1 MIKVNLKPLTL
12 IISFPLIKSTN
23 HCIKVNTL
31 QDIIMTI
38 KKNKLV
44 LSLAATLFL
53 SLPMSQAFAHE
64 DHCEIKDTELGDIMK
79 YMKSELRAYN
89 KGFNSEDQAEMKE
102 HANELLKLSAKA
114 EQLTPVVISN
124 ASHHDADNKGEV
136 SADQK
141 VKYSLYQKEMQD
153 LHATFKALSETND
166 EAEIEIL
173 LAKVKKQQKQG
184 HNAFRQNCK

>member
-1 MIKVNLKPLTL
+1 MIKTAMT
-12 IISFPLIKSTN
+12 STTRIKR
-23 HCIKVNTL
+23 
-31 QDIIMTI
+31 
-38 KKNKLV
+38 NKLA

-64 DHCEIKDTELGDIMK
+64 EHCEIKDTELGDMMK

-89 KGFNSEDQAEMKE
+89 KSFNSEDQAEMKE

-114 EQLTPVVISN
+114 EQLIPVVIAK
-124 ASHHDADNKGEV
+124 ASHHDADSKGEV
-136 SADQK
+136 SVDQK
-141 VKYSLYQKEMQD
+141 VKYGLYQKEMQD
-153 LHATFKALSETND
+153 LNATFKALSETND
-166 EAEIEIL
+166 KVEIEVL

>member
-1 MIKVNLKPLTL
+1 MIKTAMT
-12 IISFPLIKSTN
+12 ST
-23 HCIKVNTL
+23 T
-31 QDIIMTI
+31 TI
-38 KKNKLV
+38 KRNKLA

-64 DHCEIKDTELGDIMK
+64 EHCEIKDTELGDMMK

-89 KGFNSEDQAEMKE
+89 KSFNSEDQAEMKE

-114 EQLTPVVISN
+114 EQLIPVVIAK
-124 ASHHDADNKGEV
+124 ASHHDADSKGEV
-136 SADQK
+136 SVDQK
-141 VKYSLYQKEMQD
+141 VKYGLYQKEMQD
-153 LHATFKALSETND
+153 LNATFKALSETND
-166 EAEIEIL
+166 KVEIEVL